1 MEYLLARFPVAVRI
15 WASIGPGIVAARIEF
30 ESVDVAVRVLEQH
43 GGDDAW
49 RMGSYGLEME
59 MEREGNRWWEWV
71 ERRAFAEVRNGEIR
85 EREGGE
91 KEKEVAEGVQWGE

>member
-1 MEYLLARFPVAVRI
+1 MAVRI

-30 ESVDVAVRVLEQH
+30 ESVDVAARVLEQH

-71 ERRAFAEVRNGEIR
+71 ERRTFAEVRNGEMM
-85 EREGGE
+85 EREEGERE
-91 KEKEVAEGVQWGE
+91 KEAVNDRRKYLDY